1 MTSFSRFQERNR
13 RRTVAQNKLN
23 TNFIFKGY
31 PSVEI
36 IGANDERIQASV
48 VNKQEKDYAYVFTS
62 LEQPIS
68 IGSVWT
74 VKNLHLLVTEEITI
88 IHDVNWHKYHTLLCN
103 IQVGN
108 TWGYFKGPEKS
119 FLDVSLEQQVV
130 LESPQKPIL
139 VLPENNLEFGDK
151 IVIKGRAWLV
161 QEYDNISTPG
171 IVYYS
176 LKPTTVSK
184 DTTAE
189 NINEEVYVEKK
200 SEELPIIIDE
210 PIQTYDLRD
219 EGLIVSANKPIT
231 VSTEGGYFKTNNK
244 NIKIQKRDR
253 TNIVFTI
260 PFGIQEV
267 KIETIE
273 KGDIVEKTYRV
284 V

>member
-1 MTSFSRFQERNR
+1 M
-13 RRTVAQNKLN
+13 
-23 TNFIFKGY
+23 
-31 PSVEI
+31 
-36 IGANDERIQASV
+36 
-48 VNKQEKDYAYVFTS
+48 
-62 LEQPIS
+62 
-68 IGSVWT
+68 
-74 VKNLHLLVTEEITI
+74 
-88 IHDVNWHKYHTLLCN
+88 
-103 IQVGN
+103 
-108 TWGYFKGPEKS
+108 
-119 FLDVSLEQQVV
+119 
-130 LESPQKPIL
+130 
-139 VLPENNLEFGDK
+139 
-151 IVIKGRAWLV
+151 
-161 QEYDNISTPG
+161 
-171 IVYYS
+171 
-176 LKPTTVSK
+176 
-184 DTTAE
+184 
-189 NINEEVYVEKK
+189 EKK